1 MKINNGMKG
10 ARIFISGGAGVI
22 GRELVLKLNALEAII
37 MVGDLKPRPLDFPG
51 EINYWHGDLN
61 DITFLEINDFK
72 PQIFIHLAAT
82 FERTQE
88 SKDFWEENFRHNM
101 LLSHWM
107 MTLIKDIDSVRKV
120 VFASSYLIYKSS
132 LYQFSKPQKNPIS
145 LKESDSIEPRNLTGM
160 AKLAHECELNFLSE
174 HYNEKFST
182 VIVRIFR
189 GYGINSRDVISRWVR
204 SLINNN
210 PIEVYGEQSIFDY
223 IYSKDTAEGLTRIA
237 SSDYS
242 GILNL
247 GSGKSRKVLDVIN
260 ILKKHFPQAIIN
272 NNVVRDDYLYESSQ
286 ADNSILKSFFKWE
299 PEYDLEKSIPEIID
313 FEKKSNNISETVDFI
328 PKLLIT
334 SASSKASL
342 ITFAQRGL
350 KKINLK
356 GLVVA
361 GDIDKECIAQY
372 IADSFWLMP
381 ILDDG
386 LLEDIIKNCNEL
398 GINIILPTRDG
409 ELEFWSR
416 HKKKFEEHGIK
427 VIVSD
432 LIGIKVT
439 LDKLAFSNH
448 GLMHKLKIIKSSKT
462 ISDIKSKY
470 YVVKERFGAGSI
482 SMGLKLMYDDAI
494 EHSRKL
500 KNPIFQEYVEGQEFS
515 FDAWLDSTHHKVKGY
530 SLRFRNVVKDGESQ
544 ITTTHRDKKIEK
556 KLIHILETL
565 SLSGPV
571 VLQFILDKN
580 QDIHVIECNAR
591 FGGASTAGIKVGVDS
606 LYWSCIEALNFELDE
621 QRFIRVNYE
630 VKQIRIK
637 KDLYVTDPS
646 L

>member
-1 MKINNGMKG
+1 MGING

-22 GRELVLKLNALEAII
+22 GRELALKLHALGAIL
-37 MVGDLKPRPLDFPG
+37 MVGGLKPKPAGFPSD
-51 EINYWHGDLN
+51 IDYWHGDLN
-61 DITFLEINDFK
+61 NITFLEINDFK
-72 PQIFIHLAAT
+72 PEIFIHLAAT

-88 SKDFWEENFRHNM
+88 SKDFWGENFRHNM

-107 MTLIKDIDSVRKV
+107 MTLMKDIDSVRKV
-120 VFASSYLIYKSS
+120 IFASSYLIYNSS
-132 LYQFSKPQKNPIS
+132 LYQYQKPQKKPFL
-145 LKESDSIEPRNLTGM
+145 LKEIDPIEPRNLTGM

-174 HYNEKFST
+174 HYNEKFNT

-189 GYGINSRDVISRWVR
+189 GYGIGSRDVISRWVR
-204 SLINNN
+204 SLINKE

-223 IYSKDTAEGLTRIA
+223 IYSKDTAEGLARIA

-260 ILKKHFPQAIIN
+260 ILKMHFPQAVIN
-272 NNVVRDDYLYESSQ
+272 HNLVGDDYLYESSQ
-286 ADNSILKSFFKWE
+286 SDNSILKSFFQWE
-299 PEYDLEKSIPEIID
+299 PEYSLEKSIPEIID
-313 FEKKSNNISETVDFI
+313 FEKQSNNISEKVGFT

-334 SASSKASL
+334 SASSKTSL
-342 ITFAQRGL
+342 ITFAQLGL
-350 KKINLK
+350 NKINLN

-361 GDIDKECIAQY
+361 GDINKECISQY

-381 ILDDG
+381 ILDDAS
-386 LLEDIIKNCNEL
+386 LEDIIKKCNEL

-416 HKKKFEEHGIK
+416 HKKKFEEHSIK
-427 VIVSD
+427 VIISD
-432 LIGIKVT
+432 IDGIKLT
-439 LDKLAFSNH
+439 LDKLSFSNH
-448 GLMHKLKIIKSSKT
+448 GIINKLKIIKSSKS
-462 ISDIKSKY
+462 ISDIKSEY
-470 YVVKERFGAGSI
+470 YVVKERFGAGSL
-482 SMGLKLMYDDAI
+482 SMGLKLKYEEAI

-515 FDAWLDSTHHKVKGY
+515 FDAWLDSTQHKVKGY
-530 SLRFRNVVKDGESQ
+530 SLRFRDVVKDGESQ
-544 ITTTHRDKKIEK
+544 ITTTHREKKIEK

-591 FGGASTAGIKVGVDS
+591 FGGASTASIKVGVDS
-606 LYWSCIEALNFELDE
+606 LYWSFIEALDFGLDE
-621 QRFIRVNYE
+621 QRFIRANYE

-637 KDLYVTDPS
+637 KDLHVTDSS